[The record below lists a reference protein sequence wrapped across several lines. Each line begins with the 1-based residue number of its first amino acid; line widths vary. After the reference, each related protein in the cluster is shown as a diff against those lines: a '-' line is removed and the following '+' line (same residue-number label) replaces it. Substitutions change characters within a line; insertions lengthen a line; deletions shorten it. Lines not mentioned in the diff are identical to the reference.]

1 MLGFSLDAI
10 LYFMLHATYRKIPW
24 LVVLCRGQWKSS
36 TDFGNL
42 ASLAAQMLPV
52 DSYVEQGS
60 YKHGSPTCCR
70 ALCLLQGWGVG
81 PCRACKEVPR
91 HSGPKWGLRK

>member
-1 MLGFSLDAI
+1 MSGFSLDAI
-10 LYFMLHATYRKIPW
+10 LYFMLHATYRKIPG

-52 DSYVEQGS
+52 DSMLNREATNMDRQLVVVLFVFYRV
-60 YKHGSPTCCR
+60 
-70 ALCLLQGWGVG
+70 GV
-81 PCRACKEVPR
+81 
-91 HSGPKWGLRK
+91 